1 MRAAAPAKTAQQ
13 LCARFSSIFLKLMV
27 MVASPAPWLESHNF
41 APAMPRVVTSP
52 SCSDSAPWHGS
63 RIWLGAYPWLSPQGS
78 LSPWASW
85 NFLGQW
91 VLNHADVFDHFITV
105 TTVCVTWGK
114 CVLTVR
120 EKTLAVTGW
129 VIFHCFHSNS
139 IIAPA
144 AKIPNLRWKCL
155 RGISPLLSP
164 VARSPVG

>member
-27 MVASPAPWLESHNF
+27 MVANPALWLESHNF

-63 RIWLGAYPWLSPQGS
+63 RIWLGAHPWLSSQHS
-78 LSPWASW
+78 LSPWVSW
-85 NFLGQW
+85 NFLAQW
-91 VLNHADVFDHFITV
+91 VLSN
-105 TTVCVTWGK
+105 VCWCVWPFYHNYYCWCYLGEMCSHCEGK
-114 CVLTVR
+114 NSGR
-120 EKTLAVTGW
+120 HW